1 MIRFE
6 KSNHRKVYCIKCNKY
21 KNLKTLI
28 YHIFSITQQFSLLFV
43 RNAVVNIKKVFRG
56 EESIEILKILGF
68 IKNIGESA
76 NKYVL
81 TLKNIFEEDIS
92 Q

>member
-1 MIRFE
+1 MLRE
-6 KSNHRKVYCIKCNKY
+6 
-21 KNLKTLI
+21 
-28 YHIFSITQQFSLLFV
+28 
-43 RNAVVNIKKVFRG
+43 

-68 IKNIGESA
+68 IKNIGECA

>member
-1 MIRFE
+1 M
-6 KSNHRKVYCIKCNKY
+6 
-21 KNLKTLI
+21 
-28 YHIFSITQQFSLLFV
+28 
-43 RNAVVNIKKVFRG
+43 FRR
-56 EESIEILKILGF
+56 EESIEVLKILCF
-68 IKNIGESA
+68 IKNIGECA